1 MLAPV
6 ASMQVIPLVQFGSL
20 TWSRQAE
27 EAEMQLPHFLPQG
40 IVGRNH
46 PFTFLF
52 IHPFTS
58 YRVLT
63 TSQVLCWVL
72 GIQWRE
78 LDTVTALRGLY
89 SRGEDG
95 CQSNLHILLN
105 KIALA
110 QSKES

>member
-52 IHPFTS
+52 IHLFTS
-58 YRVLT
+58 YQVLT

-78 LDTVTALRGLY
+78 LDIVTALRGLH